1 MRNERLEAYLAKLI
15 HELAEIN
22 QEIFSSGEYK
32 DFLSL
37 CNNDISIL
45 ASLEDYPGETAKQI
59 SVRLN
64 LPKTTVVTAVSRL
77 VKRGYIKREQ
87 NSQDG
92 REQLLLLTDLG
103 KRVNKEH
110 EQYEKYFMES
120 LMNLFQEEDY
130 ETLADILERSRVC
143 SISKLSRK
151 DRFGL

>member
-1 MRNERLEAYLAKLI
+1 MRNERLEAHLAKLI
-15 HELAEIN
+15 HELADIN
-22 QEIFSSGEYK
+22 QEIFSSGEYN

-45 ASLEDYPGETAKQI
+45 ASLEDYPGETAKQV
-59 SVRLN
+59 SVRLS

-77 VKRGYIKREQ
+77 VKRGYINREQ

-103 KRVNKEH
+103 KKVNKEH
-110 EQYEKYFMES
+110 EKYEKYFLES

-130 ETLADILERSRVC
+130 ETLADIFERSRVC
-143 SISKLSRK
+143 STSKLSGK

>member
-1 MRNERLEAYLAKLI
+1 MKNKRLEVYLSRLM
-15 HELAEIN
+15 HDLAEIN
-22 QEIFSSGEYK
+22 QEIFSSGDYN

-45 ASLEDYPGETAKQI
+45 ALLMDYPGETAKQI

-92 REQLLLLTDLG
+92 REQLLMLTDFG
-103 KRVNKEH
+103 KKVNQEH
-110 EQYEKYFMES
+110 EQYEKYFLQG
-120 LMNLFQEEDY
+120 LMKLFREEDY
-130 ETLADILERSRVC
+130 EALVDIFERSRV
-143 SISKLSRK
+143 
-151 DRFGL
+151 

>member
-45 ASLEDYPGETAKQI
+45 ASLADHPGDTAKQI

-77 VKRGYIKREQ
+77 TKRGYVK
-87 NSQDG
+87 
-92 REQLLLLTDLG
+92 
-103 KRVNKEH
+103 
-110 EQYEKYFMES
+110 
-120 LMNLFQEEDY
+120 
-130 ETLADILERSRVC
+130 
-143 SISKLSRK
+143 
-151 DRFGL
+151 